1 MLSSSEASSAIHP
14 AGVLTPARVL
24 SLVVAALSSA
34 ALGLAGFL
42 FPLPLLVLAA
52 WLASVT
58 VLALII
64 ALAFAH
70 RRVIAAAKPAQPVQ
84 PVQGTGGLPA
94 TLLLEDLPIGVVV
107 HGPDSAVLSVNPKA
121 SGMLG
126 LSADQLKGKLASDP
140 CWRFC
145 RIDGSPMPEQEY
157 PVNQVLD
164 SGQALHDEVIGV
176 GPTQGGRARW
186 LLCNADLVRDQSGQI
201 RQVVVTLVEV
211 TGWQQAQQAQQSAQ
225 ERLELILRGIDEA
238 PWDWDLLTGEVYLA
252 PRWWHMLGYDID
264 ELPAAATLWA
274 SLCHPDDAA
283 DVDNSLTAALA
294 GDALVCHWEC
304 RLRHKQGHYVP
315 VLTRAHISRDALG
328 KAARLSGVN
337 ADLTERR
344 RTQAQLQES
353 EERYRALVEWSPV
366 GIAVHQDGA
375 IVYVNPA
382 AVRMFGADSAQQLV
396 GMPILDRV
404 HPDYLQPVVERIG
417 RLLVTQDSMP
427 WREEK
432 LLRLDGVAVDMEA
445 QGTWI
450 THQGAPAIQVSL
462 VDITRRKQTE
472 NTLRE
477 SEARFRALTEL
488 SSDWYW
494 EQDAEFRFIALSG
507 DVAASTGIS
516 AEQHVGKRRWELPAL
531 NLSESDWQRHRTIVQ
546 AHQPFRDFEIR
557 RPDTGGRMHW
567 ASVSGVPKFD
577 SNGVFCGYRGIGRDI
592 TPQKQAADEIHRL
605 AFYDALTG
613 LPNRRLLIEQLKKA
627 VQINVRHGLRGA
639 LLFID
644 LDNFKTLNDTLG
656 HDVGD
661 VLLQQVAKR
670 LVECVREA
678 DTVAR
683 LGGDEFVVVLEDLD
697 VDALEAASE
706 ADAVGHKILDA
717 LNAPYQLAG
726 RDHRSSPSIGV
737 TLFGAQDHGVDE
749 LLKQAD
755 LAMYQAKAAGRN
767 TLRFFDTGM
776 QSEVDGRVALESDLR
791 DGLHGGEELTL
802 RYQPVVGVDGKVI
815 GAEALVRWLQ
825 PRRGL
830 VMPDDFI
837 PLAESTGL
845 ILPLGRWVMQEACE
859 QLAVW
864 AYRSETAHLTMAVNV
879 SARELREPGFVQQVL
894 QTLKRTGAPP
904 HRLRLELT
912 ESVLAHRVEDT
923 IAKMH
928 ALKRHG
934 IGFSLDDFGTGY
946 SSLSYLKL
954 LPLDLLKIDRSFVRD
969 VLTDSNDAAIA
980 RTIVALG
987 QSLGLSVVAEGVE
1000 TEAQCD
1006 FLAANGCFIY
1016 QGYFYGA
1023 PMSISEFDAFVMRQ
1037 A

>member
-1 MLSSSEASSAIHP
+1 MLSSSEASPPVNHAGLSRRARLVPLVIVALLP
-14 AGVLTPARVL
+14 AT
-24 SLVVAALSSA
+24 
-34 ALGLAGFL
+34 LGLASY
-42 FPLPLLVLAA
+42 LLASTLLMLAA
-52 WLASVT
+52 WLASV
-58 VLALII
+58 ALLVWTIVM
-64 ALAFAH
+64 AVAQ
-70 RRVIAAAKPAQPVQ
+70 RRVGTVDARPESVQAPRASQLQAADSLENLPV
-84 PVQGTGGLPA
+84 
-94 TLLLEDLPIGVVV
+94 GVVV
-107 HGPDSAVLSVNPKA
+107 HGPDTAVLSTNPKA

-126 LSADQLKGKLASDP
+126 LRAEQLRGKLAGDP

-145 RIDGSPMPEQEY
+145 RSDGSPMPVLEY
-157 PVNQVLD
+157 PVSQVLA
-164 SGQALHDEVIGV
+164 SGQALHDMVIGV
-176 GPTQGGRARW
+176 GHAQDGPPLW
-186 LLCNADLVRDQSGQI
+186 LLCNAELVRGEQGQI
-201 RQVVVTLVEV
+201 EQVVVVLVDI
-211 TGWQQAQQAQQSAQ
+211 TGRQQAQQAQQRVQ
-225 ERLELILRGIDEA
+225 ERLELVLRGMDEA
-238 PWDWDLLTGEVYLA
+238 PWDWDLQSGEVYLA
-252 PRWWHMLGYDID
+252 PSWWHMLGYEID

-274 SLCHPDDAA
+274 SLCHPDDAP
-283 DVDNSLTAALA
+283 DVDAALSTA
-294 GDALVCHWEC
+294 LKGDASTCQWEC

-315 VLTRAHISRDALG
+315 VLTRAHVSRDAQG
-328 KAARLSGVN
+328 KALRLSGVN

-344 RTQAQLQES
+344 KTQAQLQES
-353 EERYRALVEWSPV
+353 EGRYRALVEWSPV
-366 GIAVHQDGA
+366 GIAVHQNGL
-375 IVYVNPA
+375 IVYTNPA
-382 AVRMFGADSAQQLV
+382 TVRMLGADSAQQLV
-396 GMPILDRV
+396 GTPIVDRV

-417 RLLVTQDSMP
+417 HTLATHDPMP

-432 LLRLDGVAVDMEA
+432 LLRLDGMAVDVEI
-445 QGTWI
+445 QGTRI
-450 THQGAPAIQVSL
+450 THLGEPAIQVSV
-462 VDITRRKQTE
+462 VDITHRKQIE
-472 NTLRE
+472 STLRE

-494 EQDAEFRFIALSG
+494 EQDEEFRFVILSG
-507 DVAASTGIS
+507 DVAASTGLS
-516 AEQHVGKRRWELPAL
+516 ASQHAGKRRWELPAL
-531 NLSESDWQRHRTIVQ
+531 NLSESDWQRHRAVLQ
-546 AHQPFRDFEIR
+546 AHQSFRDFEIR

-577 SNGVFCGYRGIGRDI
+577 SNGVFRGYRGIGRDV
-592 TPQKQAADEIHRL
+592 TPQKQAADQIHRL

-697 VDALEAASE
+697 VDVLEAAAE
-706 ADAVGHKILDA
+706 ADAVGQKILNA

-726 RDHRSSPSIGV
+726 REHRSSPSIGV

-755 LAMYQAKAAGRN
+755 LAMYQAKGAGRN
-767 TLRFFDTGM
+767 TLRFFDAGM

-802 RYQPVVGVDGKVI
+802 RYQPVVGVDGRVI

-825 PRRGL
+825 PQRGL
-830 VMPDDFI
+830 VMPADFI

-864 AYRSETAHLTMAVNV
+864 AYRTETAHLTLAVNV
-879 SARELREPGFVQQVL
+879 SARELREPDFVQQVL
-894 QTLKRTGAPP
+894 QMLKRTGAPP
-904 HRLRLELT
+904 SRLRLELT
-912 ESVLAHRVEDT
+912 ESVLAHRVEDI
-923 IAKMH
+923 IAKMS

-946 SSLSYLKL
+946 SSLSYLKR

-969 VLTDSNDAAIA
+969 VLTDPNDAAIA

-987 QSLGLSVVAEGVE
+987 HSLGLSVVAEGVE

-1016 QGYFYGA
+1016 QGYLYGA
-1023 PMSISEFDAFVMRQ
+1023 PMPIAEFDAFVVRGV
-1037 A
+1037 